1 VWNWLTP
8 IGACVLTLLVAVHGT
23 NRHLPRLSA
32 PDNASFF
39 ATLMFD
45 AANSNMQQTFVL
57 TKMDENVEWNVWPHP
72 LSAPEAG
79 QAGPHSSLN
88 VLGVMPTNR

>member
-1 VWNWLTP
+1 
-8 IGACVLTLLVAVHGT
+8 
-23 NRHLPRLSA
+23 
-32 PDNASFF
+32 
-39 ATLMFD
+39 MFD